1 MQDEA
6 HPRSRG
12 ENQGPASGVDH
23 ESGSSPLTR
32 GKPLVSLTWCEIERL
47 IPAHAGKT
55 RSLPSRCMATL
66 AHPRSR
72 GENLCEVED
81 ADAPAGSSPL
91 TRGKLEPVDHGADG
105 GRLIPAHAGKT
116 SCRFPVR
123 SDNAAHPRSRGENKR
138 RLWIRKY
145 MGGSSPLTRGKPGR
159 RDVCADRYRLIPAH
173 AGKTASGAAWSLS
186 SRAHPRSRGEN
197 PPGFS
202 GWGALPGSS
211 PLTRGKRW
219 GGDDVGDQWR
229 LIPAHAG
236 KTARRLRVRPMESAH
251 PRSRGE
257 NLHGGGESGGNLG
270 SSPLT
275 RGKPRCA

>member
-91 TRGKLEPVDHGADG
+91 TRGKLEPVDQGADG
-105 GRLIPAHAGKT
+105 G
-116 SCRFPVR
+116 
-123 SDNAAHPRSRGENKR
+123 
-138 RLWIRKY
+138 
-145 MGGSSPLTRGKPGR
+145 
-159 RDVCADRYRLIPAH
+159 RLIPAH